1 MISSLKAYDKKYQQG
16 YGVVYPD
23 GHIIRFYERIL
34 KYKLNKTSGNMLD
47 FGCGNGVHCAYF
59 KSKGFKPFGI
69 DIIPSIKENWKKLSL
84 GGGDLHII
92 EPNSS
97 FKHLFQEKMDLIFA
111 NQSLYY
117 IPSKQLQNTINDFYD
132 LSNDGAI
139 FFASMMSTKN
149 GYYKHS
155 IKQENTDLRK
165 VVLNA
170 RLKEESYINF
180 IEKAQDMIALFK
192 PFKTLY
198 LGEYDPINIFDFE
211 DEGSA
216 HHFIYIG
223 IKE

>member
-1 MISSLKAYDKKYQQG
+1 MEKVIT
-16 YGVVYPD
+16 
-23 GHIIRFYERIL
+23 R
-34 KYKLNKTSGNMLD
+34 
-47 FGCGNGVHCAYF
+47 
-59 KSKGFKPFGI
+59 
-69 DIIPSIKENWKKLSL
+69 
-84 GGGDLHII
+84 GGDLHII

-97 FKHLFQEKMDLIFA
+97 FKHLFQDKMDLIFA

-117 IPSKQLQNTINDFYD
+117 IPFKQLQNTINEFYD
-132 LSNDGAI
+132 LSNKGAI

-155 IKQENTDLRK
+155 IKQENSDLRK
-165 VVLNA
+165 VILNG

-180 IEKAQDMIALFK
+180 IENAQDMIALFK